1 MCDLGQ
7 VSLSCTQ
14 STKIY
19 RAPNTYCSKRRS
31 QTQICLTCSSA
42 FFPHTELCPEKAS
55 TELFKA
61 WRWAARLKSHPPPL
75 VPRVPFTPVPWCPPH
90 PCLYTF
96 EPATIAFCQHPTQ
109 PSKCQCRVTIALKP
123 SPQPLAEQLCSHRT
137 CWHGNAPLPTLT
149 RDIDG
154 HSSPRLHRA
163 PLPGPPGHGLS
174 LIHHCNGSR

>member
-55 TELFKA
+55 TEMFKA
-61 WRWAARLKSHPPPL
+61 WRWAGQSEVSPSPTGPLRAIYASPL
-75 VPRVPFTPVPWCPPH
+75 VPPTSLP
-90 PCLYTF
+90 LYLRACHHCF
-96 EPATIAFCQHPTQ
+96 
-109 PSKCQCRVTIALKP
+109 
-123 SPQPLAEQLCSHRT
+123 
-137 CWHGNAPLPTLT
+137 LPTSHSTLEVPMQ
-149 RDIDG
+149 G
-154 HSSPRLHRA
+154 HRRLEAIPTALGRATLLSPHLLARECATAHSDPRY
-163 PLPGPPGHGLS
+163 
-174 LIHHCNGSR
+174 